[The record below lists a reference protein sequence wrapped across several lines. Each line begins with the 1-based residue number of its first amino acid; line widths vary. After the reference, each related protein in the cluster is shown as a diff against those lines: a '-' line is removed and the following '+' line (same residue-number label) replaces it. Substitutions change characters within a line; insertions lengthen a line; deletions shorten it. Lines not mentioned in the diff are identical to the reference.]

1 MVSLGKK
8 IPRPPTTPRPST
20 LQAALRKTTEGLANE
35 LGSPTQRV
43 PDWSDFEWTVARAV
57 AAMHGVSPL
66 LSHTLR
72 WRGPA
77 GWVRFLE
84 KQRSHTQ
91 LRHGRIEALMRLIDH
106 GARESEFATVALK
119 GAALHALGVYRAGDR
134 PMADIDLLV
143 RPEQAQRAA
152 TMLERLGYTESSS
165 SWQER
170 VFTPVDHRDPDGL
183 GEHAGND
190 IKIELHER
198 ICEQLPWRLTDISE
212 LVHPIKPRPGC
223 NDYPSKAS
231 LMTHLLLHAAGC
243 MAFQSLRLL
252 HLHDLYRVSATMG
265 RDDWRQF
272 LESRRLPGKLW
283 WSFPPLELTSRY
295 FPSAIPAELLEV
307 VAEDCPLWLQLASRR
322 RSLCDVSLSH
332 LRVDAFPGIEWS
344 RSVGELVGYAAS
356 RLRPSDAHLALREH
370 VESNEA
376 WARQNPWSRLSQGRR
391 ILRWVTS
398 RPTRP
403 ATMHAIRAALAQSQ

>member
-1 MVSLGKK
+1 MVSLGEK
-8 IPRPPTTPRPST
+8 IPRPSAIPRPST
-20 LQAALRKTTEGLANE
+20 LQAALRKTTEVLAKE
-35 LGSPTQRV
+35 LGSPSERV

-57 AAMHGVSPL
+57 AAIHGVSPL
-66 LSHTLR
+66 LSRGLR

-77 GWVRFLE
+77 GWVKFLE
-84 KQRSHTQ
+84 KQRSHTT
-91 LRHGRIEALMRLIDH
+91 LRHGRIEALLRLIDH
-106 GARESEFATVALK
+106 DAREAGIAAVTLK
-119 GAALHALGVYRAGDR
+119 GAALHALGVYGAGDR

-143 RPEQAQRAA
+143 QPEEARRAA
-152 TMLERLGYTESSS
+152 TMLERLGYTESSA
-165 SWQER
+165 SWKER

-198 ICEQLPWRLTDISE
+198 ICEQLPWRLTDISD
-212 LVHPIKPRPGC
+212 LVHPVEPLPGC

-252 HLHDLYRVSATMG
+252 HLHDLSRVSAMMT

-272 LESRRLPGKLW
+272 LESRRAPGKLW
-283 WSFPPLELTSRY
+283 WGFPPLELTSRY
-295 FPSAIPAELLEV
+295 FPSTIPAEPLKA
-307 VAEDCPLWLQLASRR
+307 VAEDCPFWLQMASRR

-332 LRVDAFPGIEWS
+332 LWVDAFPGIEWA
-344 RSVGELVGYAAS
+344 RSAGELLEYAGS
-356 RLRPSDAHLALREH
+356 RLRPSVAHLALREQS
-370 VESNEA
+370 VRSEA
-376 WARQNPWSRLSQGRR
+376 WAHQDPWARLSQGRR

-403 ATMHAIRAALAQSQ
+403 ATMHAIRATLAQAP